1 VIVSFRHVVEEFIMP
16 REKLRHQVREV
27 AARVVLLANRPG
39 KLSYDQFRYGPLGTY
54 ISWSRRITTWRHG
67 AEAVALA
74 KASQS
79 LPEDAVIVEIG
90 SFLGASAVL
99 LAGARK
105 LAGSGRVHCVD
116 PFDASGDAFSIPV
129 YRRISDLLGVP
140 LRQCFDDNIHHAGL
154 SDWIDVHQ
162 GDAVTVAAAWQGS
175 IDMLFLD
182 GDQSYPGARAAYEA
196 WSPFLRIGGIIA
208 VHNSRTG
215 VVHHESHD
223 GHMRV
228 VIENIHPPFYDGVR
242 CVGTTT
248 FARKMIDVKVPAME
262 TR

>member
-1 VIVSFRHVVEEFIMP
+1 ML
-16 REKLRHQVREV
+16 REKFRSQANELV
-27 AARVVLLANRPG
+27 ARVVLLANRPG
-39 KLSYDQFRYGPLGTY
+39 KLSYDRFRYGLLGTY
-54 ISWSRRITTWRHG
+54 ISWSRRITTWTHG

-79 LPEDAVIVEIG
+79 LPKDAVVVEIG

-105 LAGSGRVHCVD
+105 LAGSGKVHCVD
-116 PFDASGDAFSIPV
+116 PFDASGDAFSVPV
-129 YRRISDLLGVP
+129 YRRISDSLGVP
-140 LRQCFDDNIHHAGL
+140 LRQCFDDNIRHAGL
-154 SDWIDVHQ
+154 SDWINVHQ
-162 GDAVTVAAAWQGS
+162 GDAVTVAATWQGP

-208 VHNSRTG
+208 VHNSRTDI
-215 VVHHESHD
+215 VHHESHD
-223 GHMRV
+223 GHMQV
-228 VIENIHPPFYDGVR
+228 VVENVHPPFYDDVR

-248 FARKMIDVKVPAME
+248 FARKMVDAKMPAMAM
-262 TR
+262 R